1 MVLGR
6 LIGAWR
12 GWRSRRPV
20 SVELDVTD
28 QLVLQYLLRFSGRSA
43 REVHREVNMRRA
55 LITYEL
61 VAYSLYR
68 LEGGGL
74 VQRVAAPDGSGPH
87 PYPSPNAGGGDG
99 DPSGEAAARPPAYR
113 VTPLGRRLDGR
124 LPESPRSNV
133 EFYL

>member
-43 REVHREVNMRRA
+43 REAHREVNMRRP

-74 VQRVAAPDGSGPH
+74 IQRLAETKGPL
-87 PYPSPNAGGGDG
+87 PYPSPNSGGGE
-99 DPSGEAAARPPAYR
+99 PETPVAGEAAAAPTYR

-124 LPESPRSNV
+124 LPEGPRSNV